1 MRFSNVPFA
10 AKILGIVLVLLG
22 IFFRFYHLDSK
33 VFWNDEVYS
42 AVPVSG
48 YTVEGITTEWQ
59 PGASNPKLTRD
70 DVLERYQTRALNTT
84 VSDTLQSVA
93 VEEPQNSPLFFVL
106 SRQWIDLTN
115 LSPRLGMRSL
125 AALMSVVGLPFA
137 YLLGMEL
144 FSNPAI
150 AWLGTGFVAISPL
163 HIIYAQEARQYS
175 LLITLTLVACFAFL
189 HALRLSSPL
198 RWAVYSLSVVLGLYA
213 HPFFCFVLLA
223 HGVYL
228 FGLEGSVRQPLKLTR
243 SLRSFFVAIAMG
255 LLAFLPW
262 VVIIFTR
269 VERISP
275 WRGNTDLSLPQLVS
289 RWMVNLVRVFFD
301 LPFGTLRLYDLQV
314 NLADPVFYGVLLLVV
329 LAGYAIWDMVQSAER
344 KTWLFVLTLMIC
356 PAIFLILADIV
367 LGGIRSTIPR
377 YILPSYIGVQLA
389 IAYLLAR
396 PRRIGIVSAPWPR
409 LWRFVAALVL
419 TASCLSSVVLLQS
432 ETWWS
437 KYSNLYDPAI
447 ATLINTTDAPLVLSD
462 SALRLISLSYLLQ
475 PTAELQVTDEENL
488 PELPQTVTSENA
500 IYIYDA
506 RSSGTRLKE
515 AIEERYGWSFERVYR
530 EPFGFIDGQIQLWKY
545 PETAG
550 KGLARK

>member
-1 MRFSNVPFA
+1 MQLSKVPFT
-10 AKILGIVLVLLG
+10 AKLLGIVLVLLG

-59 PGASNPKLTRD
+59 PGASNTKLTSAE
-70 DVLERYQTRALNTT
+70 VLERYQILAPNTT

-106 SRQWIDLTN
+106 SRQWIDLTHF
-115 LSPRLGMRSL
+115 SPRFGMRSL
-125 AALMSVVGLPFA
+125 AVLISVVGLPFA
-137 YLLGMEL
+137 YWLCIEL
-144 FSNPAI
+144 FSSKAI
-150 AWLGTGFVAISPL
+150 AWLGTGLMAISPL

-189 HALRLSSPL
+189 HALRLSSSL
-198 RWAVYSLSVVLGLYA
+198 RWALYSLSAVLGLYS

-223 HGVYL
+223 HGIYL
-228 FGLEGSVRQPLKLTR
+228 FGLEGSLAQPLKLTR
-243 SLRSFFVAIAMG
+243 SLISFFVAIAMS

-262 VVIIFTR
+262 VVIIFSR

-275 WRGNTDLSLPQLVS
+275 WRGNTDLSLPQLVG
-289 RWMVNLVRVFFD
+289 RWMINLVRVFFD

-314 NLADPVFYGVLLLVV
+314 NLADPFFYLVLLLVA

-356 PAIFLILADIV
+356 PAIFLILADIS

-389 IAYLLAR
+389 IAHFLAR

-419 TASCLSSVVLLQS
+419 TTSCISSVVLLQS
-432 ETWWS
+432 TTWWS

-447 ATLINTTDAPLVLSD
+447 AALVNTTDTPLVLSD

-475 PTAELQVTDEENL
+475 PTAELQVADEENL
-488 PELPQTVTSENA
+488 PDLPQTVSAENA
-500 IYIYDA
+500 IYVYDA

-515 AIEERYGWSFERVYR
+515 AIEQRYGWSFERVYR

-545 PETAG
+545 SETTDD
-550 KGLARK
+550 

>member
-1 MRFSNVPFA
+1 MRFSNVPVT

-22 IFFRFYHLDSK
+22 IFFRFYQLDSK

-59 PGASNPKLTRD
+59 PGAYDTKLTRD
-70 DVLERYQTRALNTT
+70 EVLERYQMLASDTT
-84 VSDTLQSVA
+84 VGDTLQSVA

-125 AALMSVVGLPFA
+125 AVLISVVGLPFA
-137 YLLGMEL
+137 YLLCMEL
-144 FSNPAI
+144 FSSPAI
-150 AWLGTGFVAISPL
+150 AWLGTGLVAISPL

-198 RWAVYSLSVVLGLYA
+198 RWAFYSLSAVLGLYA

-228 FGLEGSVRQPLKLTR
+228 FGLEGSLRQPLKLTR
-243 SLRSFFVAIAMG
+243 SLLAFLVAIAMS

-262 VVIIFTR
+262 IVIIFTR

-275 WRGNTDLSLPQLVS
+275 WRGNTDLSLPQLVG
-289 RWMVNLVRVFFD
+289 RWMMNLVRVFFD
-301 LPFGTLRLYDLQV
+301 LPFGTLRLYDLQI
-314 NLADPVFYGVLLLVV
+314 NLADPVFYGVLVLVA

-344 KTWLFVLTLMIC
+344 KTWLFVLMLMIC

-419 TASCLSSVVLLQS
+419 TASCISSIVLLQS
-432 ETWWS
+432 KTWWS

-447 ATLINTTDAPLVLSD
+447 AALINTTDAPLILSD

-475 PTAELQVTDEENL
+475 PTAELQVADEENL
-488 PELPQTVTSENA
+488 PDLPQAVSSENA
-500 IYIYDA
+500 IYVYDA

-515 AIEERYGWSFERVYR
+515 AIEQRYGWSFERVYR

-545 PETAG
+545 PATSDTELTE
-550 KGLARK
+550 

>member
-1 MRFSNVPFA
+1 MRFSNVPVT

-22 IFFRFYHLDSK
+22 IFFRFYQLDSK

-59 PGASNPKLTRD
+59 PGASDTKLTRD
-70 DVLERYQTRALNTT
+70 EVLERYQTLAPGTT

-93 VEEPQNSPLFFVL
+93 VEEPQNSPLYFVL
-106 SRQWIDLTN
+106 SRQWINLTN
-115 LSPRLGMRSL
+115 LSPRRGMRSL
-125 AALMSVVGLPFA
+125 AVLISVVGLPFA
-137 YLLGMEL
+137 YLLCREL
-144 FSNPAI
+144 FPSPAI
-150 AWLGTGFVAISPL
+150 AWLGMGFVAISPL

-189 HALRLSSPL
+189 HAFRLSSPL
-198 RWAVYSLSVVLGLYA
+198 RWAVYSLSAVLGLYA

-228 FGLEGSVRQPLKLTR
+228 FGLEGSLRQPLKLTR
-243 SLRSFFVAIAMG
+243 SLLAFLVAIAMS

-275 WRGNTDLSLPQLVS
+275 WRGNTDLSLPQLVG
-289 RWMVNLVRVFFD
+289 RWMVNLVRVFLD
-301 LPFGTLRLYDLQV
+301 LPFGTLRLYDLQL
-314 NLADPVFYGVLLLVV
+314 NLADPVFYGVLLLVA
-329 LAGYAIWDMVQSAER
+329 LAVYAIWDMVQTSER
-344 KTWLFVLTLMIC
+344 KIWLFVLTLMIC
-356 PAIFLILADIV
+356 PAIFLILADIF

-377 YILPSYIGVQLA
+377 YILPSYLGVQLA

-396 PRRIGIVSAPWPR
+396 PRRIGVVSAPWPR

-432 ETWWS
+432 KTWWS

-447 ATLINTTDAPLVLSD
+447 AALINTTDAPLILSD

-475 PTAELQVTDEENL
+475 PTAELQVADEENL
-488 PELPQTVTSENA
+488 PDLPRTVAAANA
-500 IYIYDA
+500 IYVYDA

-515 AIEERYGWSFERVYR
+515 AIEQRYGWSFERIYR

-545 PETAG
+545 PATPDTE
-550 KGLARK
+550 LAE

>member
-1 MRFSNVPFA
+1 MRFSNVPA
-10 AKILGIVLVLLG
+10 TAKILGIVLALLG
-22 IFFRFYHLDSK
+22 IFFRFYQLDSK

-59 PGASNPKLTRD
+59 PGASDTKLTRD
-70 DVLERYQTRALNTT
+70 EVLERYQTLASDTT
-84 VSDTLQSVA
+84 VGDTLQSVA

-106 SRQWIDLTN
+106 SRQWIELTN
-115 LSPRLGMRSL
+115 ISPRLGMRSL
-125 AALMSVVGLPFA
+125 AVLMSMVGLPFA
-137 YLLGMEL
+137 YLLCMEL
-144 FSNPAI
+144 FVSPAI

-198 RWAVYSLSVVLGLYA
+198 RWAVYSLSAVLGLYA

-228 FGLEGSVRQPLKLTR
+228 FGLEGSLRQPLKLTR
-243 SLRSFFVAIAMG
+243 SLLAFFVAIAMS

-262 VVIIFTR
+262 IVIILTR

-275 WRGNTDLSLPQLVS
+275 WRGNTDLSLPQLVG

-301 LPFGTLRLYDLQV
+301 LPFGTLRLYDLQI
-314 NLADPVFYGVLLLVV
+314 NLADPVFYGVLVLVA

-344 KTWLFVLTLMIC
+344 KTWLFVLTLMIF

-419 TASCLSSVVLLQS
+419 TASCISSIVLLQS
-432 ETWWS
+432 KTWWS

-447 ATLINTTDAPLVLSD
+447 ATLINTTDAPLILSD

-475 PTAELQVTDEENL
+475 PTAELQVADEENL
-488 PELPQTVTSENA
+488 PDLPQTVSSENA
-500 IYIYDA
+500 IYVYDA

-515 AIEERYGWSFERVYR
+515 AIEQRYGWSFERVYR

-545 PETAG
+545 PATPDTELTE
-550 KGLARK
+550 